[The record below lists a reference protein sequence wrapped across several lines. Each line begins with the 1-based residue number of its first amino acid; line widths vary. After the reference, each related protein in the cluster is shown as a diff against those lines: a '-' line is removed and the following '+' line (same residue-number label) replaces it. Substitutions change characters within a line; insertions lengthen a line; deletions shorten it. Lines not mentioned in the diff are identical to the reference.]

1 MKILLLPDSFKGSLS
16 AQRAA
21 DILCAAA
28 NEVLPDAEVVKLPA
42 ADGGEGT
49 LEAVK
54 AAVGGAY
61 LPLPVTGP
69 CGQSVQAR
77 YLSVGDTAVI
87 ELAQAAGLGQRLPGF
102 SPMRTTTYGVGQL
115 ISHALQV
122 GHRRILLGLGGS
134 ATTDMGCGM
143 AAALGTQFLNAKGQP
158 FLPVGE
164 TLHLVKGVRLNGFFF
179 QKNAPRIEALCD
191 VENPLYGTNGAAYVF
206 GPQKGADADEVK
218 RLDAGLR
225 VVAGLFEKQGAKV
238 NSLPGGGAAGG
249 AGAGVACFLNGRIA
263 SGIDVLLDL
272 MKFDDLVKTADLIV
286 TGEGSVDGQTAGGK
300 AVQGI
305 ARRAAGKP
313 VIVFSGSAKLD
324 PASWEKLR
332 ASGVAAVFPIVQEP
346 CTLAEAMARASDNL
360 RVTALNVFSLLKLQQ
375 TAGLTQQHA

>member
-77 YLSVGDTAVI
+77 YLSVGDTAV
-87 ELAQAAGLGQRLPGF
+87 
-102 SPMRTTTYGVGQL
+102 RTTTYGVGQL

-122 GHRRILLGLGGS
+122 GHRRIVLGLGGS

-313 VIVFSGSAKLD
+313 VIVLSGSAKLD

-346 CTLAEAMARASDNL
+346 CTLAEAMAKASENL
-360 RVTALNVFSLLKLQQ
+360 RVTALNVFSLLKIQQ
-375 TAGLTQQHA
+375 AAGLTQQHA

>member
-122 GHRRILLGLGGS
+122 GHRRIVLGLGGS

-179 QKNAPRIEALCD
+179 QKKAPRIEALCD

-249 AGAGVACFLNGRIA
+249 AGAGA
-263 SGIDVLLDL
+263 SSTE
-272 MKFDDLVKTADLIV
+272 TAKPIR
-286 TGEGSVDGQTAGGK
+286 S
-300 AVQGI
+300 
-305 ARRAAGKP
+305 RR
-313 VIVFSGSAKLD
+313 
-324 PASWEKLR
+324 
-332 ASGVAAVFPIVQEP
+332 
-346 CTLAEAMARASDNL
+346 
-360 RVTALNVFSLLKLQQ
+360 
-375 TAGLTQQHA
+375 

>member
-1 MKILLLPDSFKGSLS
+1 MTCSFIGHRSRSRKCLHRRAALGADALPAEHA
-16 AQRAA
+16 AQRHQHDLCIQREA
-21 DILCAAA
+21 DVIHIIHIIGKA
-28 NEVLPDAEVVKLPA
+28 VFPA
-42 ADGGEGT
+42 QG
-49 LEAVK
+49 V
-54 AAVGGAY
+54 AAVDLRKPGQTGA
-61 LPLPVTGP
+61 
-69 CGQSVQAR
+69 
-77 YLSVGDTAVI
+77 
-87 ELAQAAGLGQRLPGF
+87 
-102 SPMRTTTYGVGQL
+102 
-115 ISHALQV
+115 H
-122 GHRRILLGLGGS
+122 
-134 ATTDMGCGM
+134 GM

-206 GPQKGADADEVK
+206 GPQKGADANEVK

-346 CTLAEAMARASDNL
+346 CTLAEAMAKASDNL

>member
-122 GHRRILLGLGGS
+122 GHRRIVLGLGGS

-218 RLDAGLR
+218 CLDAGLR

-238 NSLPGGGAAGG
+238 NSLPGGGAAG
-249 AGAGVACFLNGRIA
+249 
-263 SGIDVLLDL
+263 
-272 MKFDDLVKTADLIV
+272 
-286 TGEGSVDGQTAGGK
+286 
-300 AVQGI
+300 
-305 ARRAAGKP
+305 
-313 VIVFSGSAKLD
+313 
-324 PASWEKLR
+324 
-332 ASGVAAVFPIVQEP
+332 
-346 CTLAEAMARASDNL
+346 
-360 RVTALNVFSLLKLQQ
+360 
-375 TAGLTQQHA
+375 

>member
-122 GHRRILLGLGGS
+122 GHRRIVLGLGGS

-158 FLPVGE
+158 FL
-164 TLHLVKGVRLNGFFF
+164 HLVKGVRLNGFFF
-179 QKNAPRIEALCD
+179 QKKAPRIEALCD

-263 SGIDVLLDL
+263 SGIDALLDL

-346 CTLAEAMARASDNL
+346 CTLAEAMAKASENL

-375 TAGLTQQHA
+375 TAG

>member
-1 MKILLLPDSFKGSLS
+1 MIILLLPDSFKGSLS

-122 GHRRILLGLGGS
+122 GHRRIVLGLGGS

-272 MKFDDLVKTADLIV
+272 RKFDDLVKTADLIV
-286 TGEGSVDGQTAGGK
+286 TGEGSVDGQTAGAGK
-300 AVQGI
+300 AVQASLGVPPGSPSSSFPVLPSLI
-305 ARRAAGKP
+305 RLPGKSFAPAALPRCFRLCRNPARLPKRWQRPRK
-313 VIVFSGSAKLD
+313 IC
-324 PASWEKLR
+324 ASQRSMSFRSLR
-332 ASGVAAVFPIVQEP
+332 SSRL
-346 CTLAEAMARASDNL
+346 LA
-360 RVTALNVFSLLKLQQ
+360 
-375 TAGLTQQHA
+375 

>member
-102 SPMRTTTYGVGQL
+102 SPMRTT
-115 ISHALQV
+115 
-122 GHRRILLGLGGS
+122 
-134 ATTDMGCGM
+134 MGCGM
-143 AAALGTQFLNAKGQP
+143 AAAQRQ
-158 FLPVGE
+158 
-164 TLHLVKGVRLNGFFF
+164 
-179 QKNAPRIEALCD
+179 
-191 VENPLYGTNGAAYVF
+191 
-206 GPQKGADADEVK
+206 
-218 RLDAGLR
+218 
-225 VVAGLFEKQGAKV
+225 
-238 NSLPGGGAAGG
+238 NSS
-249 AGAGVACFLNGRIA
+249 I
-263 SGIDVLLDL
+263 
-272 MKFDDLVKTADLIV
+272 
-286 TGEGSVDGQTAGGK
+286 
-300 AVQGI
+300 
-305 ARRAAGKP
+305 
-313 VIVFSGSAKLD
+313 
-324 PASWEKLR
+324 
-332 ASGVAAVFPIVQEP
+332 
-346 CTLAEAMARASDNL
+346 
-360 RVTALNVFSLLKLQQ
+360 
-375 TAGLTQQHA
+375 